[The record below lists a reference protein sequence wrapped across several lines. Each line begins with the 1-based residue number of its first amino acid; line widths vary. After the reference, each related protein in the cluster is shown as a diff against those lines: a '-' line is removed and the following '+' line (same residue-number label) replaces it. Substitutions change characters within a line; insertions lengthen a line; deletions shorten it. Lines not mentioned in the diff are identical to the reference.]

1 MQRVFVLDTSKKPLT
16 PCRPARARQLLSEGK
31 AAVFRRYPFTI
42 ILMAATPDAVV
53 APVRVK
59 IDPGATTT
67 GLAVVSERTHQVLF
81 AAELE
86 HRGKA
91 IRASLEGRAT
101 LRRGRRNRKTRY
113 RPARFDN
120 RTRPA
125 GWLAPSLQH
134 RVETIATWVERF
146 RRIAPVAA
154 LSQELV
160 RFDMQAMQNPEI
172 TGVEYQQGE
181 LAGYELREALL
192 EKWSRACAYCGV
204 AGVPLQ
210 VEHIVPKARGGS
222 NRFSNLTLA
231 CEDCNQRKGSLPVEV
246 FLADQPQVLARI
258 KAQARKPL
266 DAASAVNA
274 TRWALHSRL
283 KATGLPVETGSGGRT
298 KFNRTRLDLPKAH
311 WIDAACVG
319 ASGAIVR
326 ADPAMKMKP
335 LVIKATGHGTR
346 QMCGTDKFGFPI
358 RHRSNKTIHHGF
370 QTGDIVRAVVTKG
383 KKAGTHNGR
392 VLCRATGS
400 FDIKTKAGRVAG
412 ISHKYCATL
421 HRKDGYAYV

>member
-1 MQRVFVLDTSKKPLT
+1 MNRVFVLDTDKRPLT

-42 ILMAATPDAVV
+42 ILKTAKPDAVV

-67 GLAVVSERTHQVLF
+67 GLALVSERTHEVLF
-81 AAELE
+81 AAELD
-86 HRGKA
+86 HRGKT
-91 IRASLEGRAT
+91 IRASLESRAA
-101 LRRGRRNRKTRY
+101 LRRSRRNHKTRY

-120 RTRPA
+120 RTRPD

-134 RVETIATWVERF
+134 RVETISTWVERF
-146 RRIAPVAA
+146 RRFAPVSAI
-154 LSQELV
+154 SQELV

-172 TGVEYQQGE
+172 SGVEYQQGE
-181 LAGYELREALL
+181 LAGYEIREALL

-210 VEHIVPKARGGS
+210 VEHIHPKARGGS

-231 CEDCNQRKGSLPVEV
+231 CEDCNQRKGALPVEV
-246 FLADQPQVLARI
+246 FLADQPKVLARI

-266 DAASAVNA
+266 DAAAAVNA
-274 TRWALHSRL
+274 TRWALHTRL

-298 KFNRTRLDLPKAH
+298 KFNRARLDLPKAH

-319 ASGAIVR
+319 ASGAAVR
-326 ADPAMKMKP
+326 VDPAQKP
-335 LVIKATGHGTR
+335 IAIKATGHGTR

-358 RHRSNKTIHHGF
+358 RHRSSKTIHHGF
-370 QTGDIVRAVVTKG
+370 QTGDMVRAIVTKG
-383 KKAGTHNGR
+383 KKIGTHEGR

-400 FDIKTKAGRVAG
+400 FDIKTQSGRVAG
-412 ISHKYCATL
+412 ISHKYCTTL
-421 HRKDGYAYV
+421 HRKDGYAYT

>member
-1 MQRVFVLDTSKKPLT
+1 MQRVFVLDTNKNPLT

-42 ILMAATPDAVV
+42 ILKAAKPDAVV
-53 APVRVK
+53 APMRVK

-67 GLAVVSERTHQVLF
+67 GLALVSDRTHEVLF

-91 IRASLEGRAT
+91 IRASLESRTA

-120 RTRPA
+120 RTRPD
-125 GWLAPSLQH
+125 GWLAPSLEH
-134 RVETIATWVERF
+134 RVATISTWVERF

-160 RFDMQAMQNPEI
+160 RFDMQAMQNPEVSGI
-172 TGVEYQQGE
+172 EYQQGE
-181 LAGYELREALL
+181 LCGYEIREALL

-210 VEHIVPKARGGS
+210 VEHIHPKARGGS

-246 FLADQPQVLARI
+246 FLADQPQVLARL

-298 KFNRTRLDLPKAH
+298 KFNRSRLDLPKAH

-319 ASGAIVR
+319 ASGATVR
-326 ADPAMKMKP
+326 ANPALKP
-335 LVIKATGHGTR
+335 LAIKATGHGTR

-358 RHRSNKTIHHGF
+358 RHRTNKVVHFGF
-370 QTGDIVRAVVTKG
+370 RTGDMVRAVVPKG
-383 KKAGTHNGR
+383 KFAGTHVGRISVRAKGNFRLNG
-392 VLCRATGS
+392 VGDVNYKHCTA
-400 FDIKTKAGRVAG
+400 I
-412 ISHKYCATL
+412 

>member
-1 MQRVFVLDTSKKPLT
+1 MNRVFVLDTDKRPLT

-42 ILMAATPDAVV
+42 ILKAAKPDAVV

-67 GLAVVSERTHQVLF
+67 GLAVVSEHTGEVMF

-91 IRASLEGRAT
+91 IRSALESRRA
-101 LRRGRRNRKTRY
+101 LRSARRNRKTRY

-120 RTRPA
+120 RRRPD

-134 RVETIATWVERF
+134 RVETISTWVARF
-146 RRIAPVAA
+146 RRFAPVSAI
-154 LSQELV
+154 SQELV

-172 TGVEYQQGE
+172 SGVEYQQGT

-210 VEHIVPKARGGS
+210 VEHIHPKARGGS

-231 CEDCNQRKGSLPVEV
+231 CEDCNQRKGALPVEV

-266 DAASAVNA
+266 DAAAAVNA
-274 TRWALHSRL
+274 TRWALYARL

-319 ASGAIVR
+319 ATGAAVR
-326 ADPAMKMKP
+326 VDPAQKP
-335 LVIKATGHGTR
+335 LAIKATGHGTR

-358 RHRSNKTIHHGF
+358 RHRTNKVVHFGF
-370 QTGDIVRAVVTKG
+370 RTGDMVRAVVPKG
-383 KKAGTHNGR
+383 KFAGTHVGRISVRAKGNFRLNG
-392 VLCRATGS
+392 VG
-400 FDIKTKAGRVAG
+400 DVN
-412 ISHKYCATL
+412 HKYCTAI
-421 HRKDGYAYV
+421 HRKDGYAYA

>member
-1 MQRVFVLDTSKKPLT
+1 MNYAFVLDTDKQPLT
-16 PCRPARARQLLSEGK
+16 PCRPVRARHLLKEGK

-42 ILMAATPDAVV
+42 ILKAAKPDAVV

-67 GLAVVSERTHQVLF
+67 GLAVISERTHEVLF

-91 IRASLEGRAT
+91 IRASLESRRA
-101 LRRGRRNRKTRY
+101 LRSGRRNRKTRY

-120 RTRPA
+120 RTKPT

-134 RVETIATWVERF
+134 RVETISTWVERF

-154 LSQELV
+154 ISQELV

-172 TGVEYQQGE
+172 SGIEYQQGE
-181 LAGYELREALL
+181 LCGYEIREALL

-210 VEHIVPKARGGS
+210 IEHIIPKVRGGS

-231 CEDCNQRKGSLPVEV
+231 CDPCNKAKGTLPVEV
-246 FLADQPQVLARI
+246 FLASQPQVLARL
-258 KAQARKPL
+258 KDQARKPL

-274 TRWALHSRL
+274 TRWALHFRL

-298 KFNRTRLDLPKAH
+298 KFNRTRLELPKAH

-319 ASGAIVR
+319 ASGAVVR
-326 ADPAMKMKP
+326 ADPAMKP
-335 LVIKATGHGTR
+335 LTIKCTGHGTR

-370 QTGDIVRAVVTKG
+370 QTGDIVRAVVPKG

-400 FDIKTKAGRVAG
+400 FDIKTEAGRVAG

-421 HRKDGYAYV
+421 HRKDGYAYA